1 METCDIHLPTPAVA
15 PLIDSFIE
23 PSLEPQ
29 KQPRRSFGRRL
40 HQARIEVI
48 LIIALGTAVFAPGL
62 ARAPLLDWDEA
73 TYVQVVRE
81 SLANHAYLD
90 FSWNG
95 APYMKKPPMLF
106 WVVAGSFKAFGE
118 SEFAARFP
126 SMLCALLTM
135 LLLYATASEVGG
147 RIAGTFAAIVPLGF
161 YFFVARGG
169 RECATDPLLVM
180 FSTLALYAMLRAR
193 HSRRWLPLAGAAI
206 GFAILSKGAA
216 GLIPLIVVALAV
228 AMISEFSSLGL
239 GGFAIIV
246 AAAALVAS
254 PWYLYEAV
262 HNPLFWKTFIGHETL
277 SRFATH
283 LEDET
288 KPATYTL
295 WVFIKETYW
304 LLPLAIPLS
313 MLAKANASE
322 GLARAIRAIHPALK
336 LWLIWLVVAFAAAC
350 AVQTRLP
357 WYVLP
362 ALIPVAL
369 IAGSILGWA
378 FATPLSRGNPRA
390 IAGVVAMTLLLLF
403 APERIWVISKTIAGE
418 RAKSIP
424 NLKIARRAR
433 DAARELGAGELYFA
447 GVELPGLVYY
457 SGLHCNFVQAA
468 EADLVGLGRVNEEP
482 ISMSV
487 GDLVLVP
494 IAGMPTLV
502 ANLYDVWG
510 VPSPFLPN
518 PETD

>member
-1 METCDIHLPTPAVA
+1 MATRDDLLSSEIAASDAGGI
-15 PLIDSFIE
+15 
-23 PSLEPQ
+23 
-29 KQPRRSFGRRL
+29 GRRL
-40 HQARIEVI
+40 LRARIEII
-48 LIIALGTAVFAPGL
+48 LIIGLGLAVLAPGL

-95 APYMKKPPMLF
+95 APYLKKPPMLF

-118 SEFAARFP
+118 SEFAARLP

-135 LLLYATASEVGG
+135 LLLYASACEVGG
-147 RIAGTFAAIVPLGF
+147 RIAGTIAAIVPLGF

-180 FSTLALYAMLRAR
+180 FSTLGLYATMRSR
-193 HSRRWLPLAGAAI
+193 QHRRWLLVAGAAI

-228 AMISEFSSLGL
+228 AMIAEFASLGIS
-239 GGFAIIV
+239 GFATIVGTAFIV
-246 AAAALVAS
+246 AA
-254 PWYLYEAV
+254 PWFLYEAL
-262 HNPLFWKTFIGHETL
+262 HNPLFWKTFIGHETF

-288 KPATYTL
+288 KPATYTV
-295 WVFIKETYW
+295 WVFLKETYW
-304 LLPLAIPLS
+304 LLPIAIPLGL
-313 MLAKANASE
+313 LARGNVRATAWD
-322 GLARAIRAIHPALK
+322 GMVRAIRSIHPAIR
-336 LWLIWLVVAFAAAC
+336 LWIIWLTVAFAAAC
-350 AVQTRLP
+350 AVQTKLP
-357 WYVLP
+357 WYILP
-362 ALIPVAL
+362 ALIPCAL

-378 FATPLSRGNPRA
+378 FATPVSRRSPRT
-390 IAGVVAMTLLLLF
+390 IAGVLALVLLVLF
-403 APERIWVISKTIAGE
+403 APERIWVISKTIAAQ
-418 RAKSIP
+418 RAQSIP
-424 NLKIARRAR
+424 NLTIARRAR

-468 EADLVGLGRVNEEP
+468 EADLIGLGRVNEEP
-482 ISMSV
+482 ISMSM

-494 IAGMPTLV
+494 IAGMPTLI

-510 VPSPFLPN
+510 VPPPLLPN
-518 PETD
+518 PESD

>member
-1 METCDIHLPTPAVA
+1 METRDDLSATGIAALDATGIC
-15 PLIDSFIE
+15 
-23 PSLEPQ
+23 
-29 KQPRRSFGRRL
+29 RRL
-40 HQARIEVI
+40 LRVRIEIVLI
-48 LIIALGTAVFAPGL
+48 LGLGLAVLAPGL
-62 ARAPLLDWDEA
+62 TRAPLLDWDEA

-95 APYMKKPPMLF
+95 APYLKKPPMLF

-118 SEFAARFP
+118 SEFAARLP

-135 LLLYATASEVGG
+135 LLLYASACEVGG

-180 FSTLALYAMLRAR
+180 FSTLGLYATMRSR
-193 HSRRWLPLAGAAI
+193 VHRRWLFVAGAAI

-228 AMISEFSSLGL
+228 AMIAEFASLGV

-246 AAAALVAS
+246 GTAFIIAA
-254 PWYLYEAV
+254 PWFLYEAL
-262 HNPLFWKTFIGHETL
+262 HNPLFWKTFVGHETF

-288 KPATYTL
+288 KPATYTV
-295 WVFIKETYW
+295 WVFLKETYW
-304 LLPLAIPLS
+304 LLPIAIPLG
-313 MLAKANASE
+313 L
-322 GLARAIRAIHPALK
+322 LARGNVRAMAWDGMVRAISTIHPAIR
-336 LWLIWLVVAFAAAC
+336 LWIIWLMVAFAAAC
-350 AVQTRLP
+350 AVQTKLP
-357 WYVLP
+357 WYILP
-362 ALIPVAL
+362 ALIPCAL

-378 FATPLSRGNPRA
+378 FATPVSRHSSRTV
-390 IAGVVAMTLLLLF
+390 AGVVALTLLILF
-403 APERIWVISKTIAGE
+403 APERVWVISKTIAAQ
-418 RAKSIP
+418 RAQSIP
-424 NLKIARRAR
+424 NLTIARRAR

-457 SGLHCNFVQAA
+457 SGLHCNFVEAA
-468 EADLVGLGRVNEEP
+468 EADLIGLGRVNEEP
-482 ISMSV
+482 ISMSM

-494 IAGMPTLV
+494 IAGVPTFI

-510 VPSPFLPN
+510 VPPPFLPN
-518 PETD
+518 PESD

>member
-1 METCDIHLPTPAVA
+1 METCDTHLPLPEVA
-15 PLIDSFIE
+15 PPTTTGIR
-23 PSLEPQ
+23 Q
-29 KQPRRSFGRRL
+29 RL
-40 HQARIEVI
+40 LRGRIEVI
-48 LIIALGTAVFAPGL
+48 LIIALGVAVFAPGL

-106 WVVAGSFKAFGE
+106 WVVAGSFNAFGE
-118 SEFAARFP
+118 SEFAARLP

-135 LLLYATASEVGG
+135 LLLYATACEVGG

-206 GFAILSKGAA
+206 GLAILSKGAA

-295 WVFIKETYW
+295 WVFVKETYW
-304 LLPLAIPLS
+304 LLPLAIPLW
-313 MLAKANASE
+313 MLAKANARE
-322 GLARAIRAIHPALK
+322 GLARAFHAIHPALK
-336 LWLIWLVVAFAAAC
+336 LWIIWLIVAFASAC

-378 FATPLSRGNPRA
+378 FSGWTAAAHLSRGNPRA
-390 IAGVVAMTLLLLF
+390 VAGVVAMTLLLMF
-403 APERIWVISKTIAGE
+403 APERVWVISKTIAAE

-502 ANLYDVWG
+502 ANLYDEWG
-510 VPSPFLPN
+510 VPPPFFRTA
-518 PETD
+518 ESD